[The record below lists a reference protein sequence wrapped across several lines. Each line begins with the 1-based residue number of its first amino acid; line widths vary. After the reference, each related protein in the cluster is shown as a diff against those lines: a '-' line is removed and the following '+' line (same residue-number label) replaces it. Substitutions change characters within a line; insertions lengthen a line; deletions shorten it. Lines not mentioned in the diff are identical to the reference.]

1 MAGWLVD
8 WLTDW
13 LIAWLAD
20 WLPGWPT
27 DWLPDWLTDWLTD
40 WQTYWVAGWLTNGA
54 WQASLL
60 SDLLAGFESWR
71 SCILHLLIYCYYVT
85 QSLLIL
91 PPSLAPSFIYVWLQK
106 LTAGFA
112 WHSILSIKTSLKSEQ
127 IIINTWV
134 NAKLTCMQRL
144 IHSTSLLLSFTI
156 ILFAFHWK
164 DKRLTSQ
171 P

>member
-1 MAGWLVD
+1 MPIRLTDWLSHCLTD

-13 LIAWLAD
+13 MTVWLTDGLTKWLA
-20 WLPGWPT
+20 
-27 DWLPDWLTDWLTD
+27 DWLTDWLTD
-40 WQTYWVAGWLTNGA
+40 CLAGWLTG
-54 WQASLL
+54 WPTDWLP
-60 SDLLAGFESWR
+60 DLLAGFESWR

-85 QSLLIL
+85 QSLFIL

-112 WHSILSIKTSLKSEQ
+112 WHSFVSINTSLKSEQ